1 MGVSAGSLSGVLGG
15 FGKTLNMQFLAL
27 FGLSLSVLILLG
39 FTYLSVRQFRS
50 RMSGE
55 AFRRVYV
62 QRLIRTGGW
71 AVGTYLVSFI
81 LIVPII
87 YLILH
92 NLHVK
97 GF

>member
-1 MGVSAGSLSGVLGG
+1 
-15 FGKTLNMQFLAL
+15 MQFLAL
-27 FGLSLSVLILLG
+27 FGLFLSVIIILG

-50 RMSGE
+50 RMSRE

-71 AVGTYLVSFI
+71 AVGTYLISFI

-87 YLILH
+87 DLILH

>member
-1 MGVSAGSLSGVLGG
+1 
-15 FGKTLNMQFLAL
+15 MQFLAL
-27 FGLSLSVLILLG
+27 FGLLLSVIILLG
-39 FTYLSVRQFRS
+39 FTYLSVRQLRS

-81 LIVPII
+81 LLVPII
-87 YLILH
+87 DLILH

>member
-1 MGVSAGSLSGVLGG
+1 MGVSAGSLSGVLGD
-15 FGKTLNMQFLAL
+15 FGKILNMQFLAL
-27 FGLSLSVLILLG
+27 FGLLLSVIILLG

-62 QRLIRTGGW
+62 QRLLRTAGW

-81 LIVPII
+81 LLVPII
-87 YLILH
+87 NLILH
-92 NLHVK
+92 NIHVK

>member
-1 MGVSAGSLSGVLGG
+1 
-15 FGKTLNMQFLAL
+15 MQFLAL
-27 FGLSLSVLILLG
+27 FGLFLSVIIILG
-39 FTYLSVRQFRS
+39 FTYFSVRQFRS
-50 RMSGE
+50 RMSRE

-87 YLILH
+87 DLILH